1 MAQLGNRTYDTLFL
15 DRDGI
20 INRLRPG
27 DYVKSW
33 DEFEFLPGALNAL
46 TKCNAMF
53 RRILVVTNQRGVG
66 KGLMTRQAL
75 DEIHRRMLQTI
86 AAHGGRIDKIYCC
99 TGLSENDPCRKP
111 NIGMALQAQ
120 KEFPEIDFASA
131 LMVGDTSSDLLFGRN
146 AGMPTVL
153 IGEDDPQADYISL
166 HQFSASLL

>member
-53 RRILVVTNQRGVG
+53 RRILVVTNQRGS
-66 KGLMTRQAL
+66 RQGP
-75 DEIHRRMLQTI
+75 H
-86 AAHGGRIDKIYCC
+86 
-99 TGLSENDPCRKP
+99 DP
-111 NIGMALQAQ
+111 
-120 KEFPEIDFASA
+120 
-131 LMVGDTSSDLLFGRN
+131 
-146 AGMPTVL
+146 AGA
-153 IGEDDPQADYISL
+153 G
-166 HQFSASLL
+166 

>member
-99 TGLSENDPCRKP
+99 TGLSEN
-111 NIGMALQAQ
+111 L
-120 KEFPEIDFASA
+120 S
-131 LMVGDTSSDLLFGRN
+131 
-146 AGMPTVL
+146 L
-153 IGEDDPQADYISL
+153 IHI
-166 HQFSASLL
+166 

>member
-1 MAQLGNRTYDTLFL
+1 MGRFDDEAFDTLFL
-15 DRDGI
+15 DRDGV
-20 INRLRPG
+20 INRLRPD
-27 DYVKSW
+27 DYVKNW
-33 DEFEFLPGALNAL
+33 EEFEFMPGMLDRLARWSGR
-46 TKCNAMF
+46 F

-146 AGMPTVL
+146 AGMHTVL
-153 IGEDDPQADYISL
+153 IGEDNPQADYISL

>member
-86 AAHGGRIDKIYCC
+86 AEHGGRIDKIYCC
-99 TGLSENDPCRKP
+99 TGLSETIRAASPISGWPYKRKRSFRRSILHRRLWWATLP
-111 NIGMALQAQ
+111 PTCCSAGTQACT
-120 KEFPEIDFASA
+120 PS
-131 LMVGDTSSDLLFGRN
+131 
-146 AGMPTVL
+146 
-153 IGEDDPQADYISL
+153 
-166 HQFSASLL
+166 